1 MKNLME
7 GFKNYIGEDE
17 AENKQADITNK
28 VFKVDMVLK
37 LNKIGGIDIK
47 DVLNKIRT
55 IPGVTVIRQSEDADN
70 YEQYYIINAS
80 IKFMTLGKPAITYIR
95 TVLVPHIN
103 SNLSDVGVPS
113 ATVRYVRW
121 RSIREI

>member
-7 GFKNYIGEDE
+7 GFKTYLKEE
-17 AENKQADITNK
+17 QTPITNK
-28 VFKVDMVLK
+28 VFKVDIVMK
-37 LNKIGGIDIK
+37 LNKMGGVDIK

-55 IPGVTVIRQSEDADN
+55 IPGVTVIRQNEDADN
-70 YEQYYIINAS
+70 YEQYYIIDSS
-80 IKFMTLGKPAITYIR
+80 IKFMTLGKPVTSYIR

-103 SNLSDVGVPS
+103 SNLKAVGVPN

-121 RSIREI
+121 RSIREIT